1 MGSAIL
7 ETALLSEIFKT
18 LTHCGLT
25 PRICFWRTLSGSE
38 VDFVVEVAGLLIPIE
53 IKLSAAPRP
62 SMARSIK
69 SFLRDMGGT
78 VAPGY
83 VVDPGY
89 MQLSLG
95 SDVTSLP
102 FASLWQGTG
111 IWLKSGVFMRINRSI
126 TCLPR

>member
-1 MGSAIL
+1 M
-7 ETALLSEIFKT
+7 
-18 LTHCGLT
+18 
-25 PRICFWRTLSGSE
+25 GSE

-53 IKLSAAPRP
+53 IKLSATPRP

-111 IWLKSGVFMRINRSI
+111 IWLKSRMFMRINRSI
-126 TCLPR
+126 TRLPR